1 MKQAGV
7 KNPLMLLDE
16 IDKVSSDYKGDTSSA
31 LLEVLDSEQNNK
43 FRDHYVELPIDLS
56 EVLFLATAND
66 VQTIP
71 RPLLDRM
78 ELIEVS
84 SYTENEKLHI
94 AKEHLLE
101 KQIEKNGLTDYDFS
115 ISDKAMKKLISS
127 YTR

>member
-1 MKQAGV
+1 MW
-7 KNPLMLLDE
+7 
-16 IDKVSSDYKGDTSSA
+16 S
-31 LLEVLDSEQNNK
+31 
-43 FRDHYVELPIDLS
+43 FRWIFPRCCFI
-56 EVLFLATAND
+56 ATAND

-101 KQIEKNGLTDYDFS
+101 KQIEKNGLHPGYDLS
-115 ISDKAMKKLISS
+115 ITDKALKKLISS
-127 YTR
+127 YTREAGVRSLERKIGEICRKAAREFLEEGKGSYQSHRDQP